1 MNIEDMNEG
10 VRMLV
15 KRIESDPQEFEE
27 GSFNKWGRVLGG
39 FPERYRD
46 ILTKDEIEVIEAKLK
61 EAQRANFTSRVM
73 RVLTGTDEYSVE
85 QAYKEQIYQT
95 TAGRNR
101 PPLGA
106 QIAPGGGLVTTTGPS
121 GSFLTGTGNGGSMWQ
136 GSAIT
141 TTSNS
146 VQPKGPMP

>member
-1 MNIEDMNEG
+1 MNLEDMNEG

-27 GSFNKWGRVLGG
+27 GSINKWGRVLGG

-61 EAQRANFTSRVM
+61 EAQRANFTSLVM
-73 RVLTGTDEYSVE
+73 RVLTGTDEYSIE
-85 QAYKEQIYQT
+85 QAYKDRIYQT

-101 PPLGA
+101 SLGTL
-106 QIAPGGGLVTTTGPS
+106 IAPGGGLVTTTGS
-121 GSFLTGTGNGGSMWQ
+121 NGSMWQ
-136 GSAIT
+136 GSAI

>member
-1 MNIEDMNEG
+1 MNLEDMNEG

-15 KRIESDPQEFEE
+15 KRIESDPQEFED
-27 GSFNKWGRVLGG
+27 GSVTKWGRVLGG

-61 EAQRANFTSRVM
+61 EAQRANFTSLVM
-73 RVLTGTDEYSVE
+73 RVLTGSDEYSQE
-85 QAYKEQIYQT
+85 QEYKNQIYQT
-95 TAGRNR
+95 TVGRNR
-101 PPLGA
+101 GLGTL
-106 QIAPGGGLVTTTGPS
+106 IAPGGGLVTTTGS
-121 GSFLTGTGNGGSMWQ
+121 NGSSMWQ
-136 GSAIT
+136 GSAI

>member
-1 MNIEDMNEG
+1 MNLEDMNEG

-27 GSFNKWGRVLGG
+27 GSINKWGRVLGG

-61 EAQRANFTSRVM
+61 EAQRANFTSLVM
-73 RVLTGTDEYSVE
+73 RVLTGTDEYSIE
-85 QAYKEQIYQT
+85 QAYKDRIYQT

-101 PPLGA
+101 GLGTV
-106 QIAPGGGLVTTTGPS
+106 IAPGGGLVTTTGS
-121 GSFLTGTGNGGSMWQ
+121 NGTSGGSMWQ